1 MNENNGEDFEDIDF
15 SPEGL
20 GKLMFSKQEVN
31 IILSTDEFD
40 FDTQVLK
47 GQLITQAEMR
57 NMVVRQAKNGSAEAQ
72 KLIEKWRQ
80 EIAMMN
86 VM

>member
-47 GQLITQAEMR
+47 
-57 NMVVRQAKNGSAEAQ
+57 
-72 KLIEKWRQ
+72 
-80 EIAMMN
+80 
-86 VM
+86 